1 MFFDLEKIGG
11 WLGNR
16 LAPNVEDLSED
27 QLREMKKDE
36 LVSAI
41 KELQYKNKQ
50 LSKKYDKITEKITE
64 IFMKLD

>member
-16 LAPNVEDLSED
+16 LSPNVEDLSEE
-27 QLREMKKDE
+27 QLRDMKKDE
-36 LVSAI
+36 LVTAV

-50 LSKKYDKITEKITE
+50 LAKKYDKITEKITD
-64 IFMKLD
+64 IFMKMD

>member
-27 QLREMKKDE
+27 QLRDMKKDE

-50 LSKKYDKITEKITE
+50 LSKKYDRITEKITE